1 MKKRQI
7 ILIIICLALL
17 GLTISTNYIT
27 TNLAQE
33 RVIKEQEQK
42 DLEIGTYSESYSDE
56 IPLMEEGAVAGA
68 NTEKEE
74 ETNKYNTS
82 ELSIIISS
90 SIIFTLVIFYLIIT
104 KFGKYSLNSQIN
116 TTKKLIYTCTLLVLA
131 CSIIPTS
138 FVIATDKKI
147 LNSYDTKSITE
158 KSMAV
163 IEVTKNENVSN
174 LREISKEDN
183 KSVIQVSN
191 KAKYNATNLELTK
204 ESGKSTDFDSST
216 LYGLNSTFIAKEGS
230 EIFLEDSKLSSSIS
244 YSSAFFA
251 TGLETTATLN
261 NVELSTDKDNSSA
274 LNASS
279 EAKIDISNS
288 EIKTKG
294 NNSAAIKTLDANSLI
309 NINDSTIITEGQNS
323 TLLYSK
329 GKIEA
334 LNIKGTSN
342 SYLAIIED
350 RNSLELTNANLITNG
365 QDKTI
370 NEYLGAFLIYSQES
384 ASASNNYTSAKLDI
398 IDSIIEINKDSS
410 WYDKTPLFYLTNTE
424 ANINITNTTLNYGSD
439 ILLKAVANS
448 EYGDIGDNA
457 ASVTLTATDQELT
470 GEIIVDSNSKVRL
483 NLNNSTYEGKI
494 NVDNL
499 SANVDVTFDYDS
511 RWELTGD
518 SYINI
523 LQITKTDYL
532 RKNVRKYIRSNGYNV
547 YYNSANNEWLE
558 GRTYNLQGGGKL
570 IPLES

>member
-42 DLEIGTYSESYSDE
+42 DLEIGTYSESYSE
-56 IPLMEEGAVAGA
+56 EMPLMEEGAVAGA

-230 EIFLEDSKLSSSIS
+230 EIFLEESKLSSSIS

-294 NNSAAIKTLDANSLI
+294 NNSDAIKTLDANSLI

>member
-42 DLEIGTYSESYSDE
+42 DLEIGTYSESYSEE

-74 ETNKYNTS
+74 ENNKYNTS

-104 KFGKYSLNSQIN
+104 KFGKYSLNNQIN

-230 EIFLEDSKLSSSIS
+230 EIFLEESKLSSSIS

-294 NNSAAIKTLDANSLI
+294 NNSDAIKTLDANSLI

-384 ASASNNYTSAKLDI
+384 VSASNNYTSAKLDI

>member
-42 DLEIGTYSESYSDE
+42 DLEIGTYSESYSE
-56 IPLMEEGAVAGA
+56 EMPLMEEGAVAGA

-82 ELSIIISS
+82 ELSIIITS

-230 EIFLEDSKLSSSIS
+230 EIFLEESKLSSSIS

-294 NNSAAIKTLDANSLI
+294 NNSDAIKTLDANSLI

>member
-42 DLEIGTYSESYSDE
+42 DLEIGTYSESYSE
-56 IPLMEEGAVAGA
+56 EMPLMEEGTVAGV

-82 ELSIIISS
+82 ELAIIISS

-294 NNSAAIKTLDANSLI
+294 NNSDAIKTLDANSLI

-439 ILLKAVANS
+439 ILLKAVANN

>member
-42 DLEIGTYSESYSDE
+42 DLEIGTYSESYSEE

-251 TGLETTATLN
+251 TGLETTATLY

-294 NNSAAIKTLDANSLI
+294 NNSDAIKTLDANSLI

-457 ASVTLTATDQELT
+457 ASITLTATDQELT

-523 LQITKTDYL
+523 LQITKADYL

>member
-7 ILIIICLALL
+7 ILMIICLALL

-42 DLEIGTYSESYSDE
+42 DLEIGTYSESYSE
-56 IPLMEEGAVAGA
+56 EMPLMEEGAVAGA

-261 NVELSTDKDNSSA
+261 NVELSTEKDNSSA

-294 NNSAAIKTLDANSLI
+294 NNSDAIKTLDANSLI

-439 ILLKAVANS
+439 ILLKAVANN

-499 SANVDVTFDYDS
+499 SSNVDVTFDYDS

>member
-42 DLEIGTYSESYSDE
+42 DLEIGTYSESYSEE

-288 EIKTKG
+288 DIKTKG
-294 NNSAAIKTLDANSLI
+294 NNSDAIKTLDANSLI

>member
-42 DLEIGTYSESYSDE
+42 DLEIGTYSESYSE
-56 IPLMEEGAVAGA
+56 EMPLMEEGAVAGA

-82 ELSIIISS
+82 ELSIIITS

-294 NNSAAIKTLDANSLI
+294 NNSDAIKTLDANSLI

>member
-42 DLEIGTYSESYSDE
+42 DLEIGTYSESYSE
-56 IPLMEEGAVAGA
+56 EMPLMEEGAVAGA

-74 ETNKYNTS
+74 ENNKYNTS

-294 NNSAAIKTLDANSLI
+294 NNSDAIKTLDANSLI
-309 NINDSTIITEGQNS
+309 NINDSTITTEGQNS

>member
-42 DLEIGTYSESYSDE
+42 DLEIGTYSESYSEE

-82 ELSIIISS
+82 ELSIIITS

-230 EIFLEDSKLSSSIS
+230 EIFLEESKLSSSIS

-294 NNSAAIKTLDANSLI
+294 NNSDAIKTLDANSLI

>member
-42 DLEIGTYSESYSDE
+42 DLEIGTYSESYSE
-56 IPLMEEGAVAGA
+56 EMPLMEEGAVAGA

-174 LREISKEDN
+174 LREISNEDN

-261 NVELSTDKDNSSA
+261 NVELSTEKDNSSA

-294 NNSAAIKTLDANSLI
+294 NNSDAIKTLDANSLI

-439 ILLKAVANS
+439 ILLKAVANN

-499 SANVDVTFDYDS
+499 SSNVDVTFDYDS

>member
-294 NNSAAIKTLDANSLI
+294 NNSDAIKTLDANSLI

-350 RNSLELTNANLITNG
+350 RNSLELTKANLITNG

-424 ANINITNTTLNYGSD
+424 ANINITNTTLKYGSD

>member
-42 DLEIGTYSESYSDE
+42 DLEIGTHSESYSEE

-294 NNSAAIKTLDANSLI
+294 NNSDAIKTLDANSLI

>member
-42 DLEIGTYSESYSDE
+42 DLEIGTYSESYSEE

-279 EAKIDISNS
+279 EAKIEISNS

-294 NNSAAIKTLDANSLI
+294 NNSDAIKTLDANSLI

>member
-42 DLEIGTYSESYSDE
+42 DLEIGTYSESYSE
-56 IPLMEEGAVAGA
+56 EMPLMEEGAVAGA

-104 KFGKYSLNSQIN
+104 KFGKYSLNNQIN

-230 EIFLEDSKLSSSIS
+230 EIFLEESKLSSSIS

-294 NNSAAIKTLDANSLI
+294 NNSDAIKTLDANSLI

-370 NEYLGAFLIYSQES
+370 NEYLGAFLIYNQES